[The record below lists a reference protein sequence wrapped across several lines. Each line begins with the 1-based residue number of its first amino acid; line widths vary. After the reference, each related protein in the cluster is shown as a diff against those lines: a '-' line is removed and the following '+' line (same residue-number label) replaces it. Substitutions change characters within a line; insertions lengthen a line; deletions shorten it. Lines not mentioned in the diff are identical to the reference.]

1 MIAPSPLELLHP
13 AGRVDRLL
21 ALGDH
26 CPPAL
31 VPRAATMATE
41 NADLALIAPSPAE
54 LRQSGWLERA
64 MVEAARGLAPH
75 GFAYA
80 LPPRRV
86 RAAASRRLGQAGLVL
101 ETPFAHFPGG
111 GVPRYLLPLQAAPW
125 RHGLNH
131 QIGARPRARRG
142 LLAARALP
150 FGGSLLARALP
161 TVGIVARP
169 AGAEPLA
176 AWVARLGGETRPTA
190 AAIVATSWRGPAG
203 ASLLHC
209 FAPGATEPWGIA
221 KVGAESAAEARVL
234 DELGDAARAAGA
246 RVPRVLARGLVG
258 HQPVLVE
265 TVVDGRPAA
274 ELLDALA
281 GALRRI
287 AGGFHGLA
295 EALEPSDRDFREHAR
310 VWSDRPGERAGGR
323 AAPWIPELARV
334 AL

>member
-41 NADLALIAPSPAE
+41 YADLALIAPSPAE

-64 MVEAARGLAPH
+64 TVEAARGLAPH

-80 LPPRRV
+80 LPPRRG

-150 FGGSLLARALP
+150 LGARSSRARCQRSESWRGQPAPNRSRPGWRASAARLGRP
-161 TVGIVARP
+161 RPPSSRP
-169 AGAEPLA
+169 AGADPR
-176 AWVARLGGETRPTA
+176 ARASCTASHPERP
-190 AAIVATSWRGPAG
+190 SHG
-203 ASLLHC
+203 ASRSC
-209 FAPGATEPWGIA
+209 AGERGGGTR
-221 KVGAESAAEARVL
+221 ARR
-234 DELGDAARAAGA
+234 ARRRRPRSGA
-246 RVPRVLARGLVG
+246 RVPRVLARGLV
-258 HQPVLVE
+258 
-265 TVVDGRPAA
+265 
-274 ELLDALA
+274 
-281 GALRRI
+281 
-287 AGGFHGLA
+287 
-295 EALEPSDRDFREHAR
+295 
-310 VWSDRPGERAGGR
+310 
-323 AAPWIPELARV
+323 
-334 AL
+334 